1 MTVPPLL
8 TADTITQ
15 VTQIQAV
22 GEDLILPGIT
32 TRFLPGITT
41 RYGIVFQKADDRL
54 A

>member
-1 MTVPPLL
+1 MTVPLL

-15 VTQIQAV
+15 VTQIQTV
-22 GEDLILPGIT
+22 GENLIPPGMT
-32 TRFLPGITT
+32 TRFLPGMTT